1 MKTVLGRRSGALLS
15 TLWLAIAGIGAA
27 GLAHAEAVDT
37 LRWRA
42 SLELRLSGYCGTSAL
57 ADFPVLVTLDPA
69 TSTGFRYV
77 DFAPQGEDLRFT
89 DAGNTVVLSHEIE
102 TWNSNGISRIWVRV
116 PSLVSNQV
124 IRAFWQNSEAGA
136 PGSATVWDAGFR
148 GVWHLSD
155 TLNDATTN
163 ANNGVNT
170 GSVAT
175 NGIVSGG
182 RFFNGSAFIDC
193 GNHASLNV
201 TSNQLTLSAWIKPN
215 AINGNAIISKSVAAT
230 HIAPYYSWVLYA
242 QNPTLH
248 CRLDTTTATYGTLT
262 VGQWQH
268 TAAVYNGSQVTL
280 YINGQSVGS
289 VAKTGNLLSTSRNV
303 RMGGRDTSALGEFFN
318 GALDEVRISSVARSA
333 DWVRAERDTM
343 ASSTFCSFGSV
354 TETWAPKTGDGVG
367 ATNVFSTS
375 AYLTGSLIST
385 GNAPATVWVCWG
397 TSDSGTNFT
406 AWTQKTSLGVRTPG
420 AFSQAITGL
429 TPEASYFY
437 RCRAVNAY
445 GESWSAAQTFTPRYP
460 RLSIA
465 DAQCLEGHSGTTAL
479 LFRVSLSHSPPAPV
493 SFHYATSPATANA
506 QDYQS
511 AAEDLTIPAGQ
522 VEGLITVLVKGD
534 TAAEPDEFFS
544 VALSSVTGAVVEKS
558 SAVGLILDDDRT
570 NSLSPCTVAADVARG
585 RLYIARYTDMSIG
598 VIDTTV
604 NRLIQAF
611 PVPAAPN
618 GVVLNADATRL
629 YVTVGGAEGHVV
641 VLDAASGAVLETF
654 DAGHT
659 PMSPVVS
666 PDGNTLYVCNRF
678 SDNVSFIRLSDGA
691 TLARIAVGRQPHAAA
706 LTPDGTKLFVAEHL
720 PVGPATN
727 ATIAGAVSIINTTT
741 RTVTGRILLPPG
753 SQALRGICVSAN
765 GAKVYVTHVLSRF
778 YAPTTQVL
786 RGWMNTAALSVID
799 AATGTLVNTVLLDDL
814 DLGAANPW
822 GVICSTNNQYL
833 CVSHAGTHEVSIIDQ
848 AALLT
853 KLQTGDSDTPQ
864 DLTYLVGLRRRLPLK
879 GNGPRGLALIGT
891 MLYAT
896 EYFSDTIGTVNI
908 VPGFEYGAVE
918 IPAGGVRMPDTVRQG
933 EQNYNDARLC
943 LQNWQ
948 SCASCHPD
956 ARADSLNWDLI
967 NDGFGSPKNTKSH
980 VFSIQTPPAMSTGI
994 RASAQTAVRSGL
1006 RYIQFVSQPESCAAA
1021 IDAYLTAL
1029 RPEASPRLVAGA
1041 LSEAAARGAL
1051 LFQSQGCTGCHSG
1064 DYLTDGQRH
1073 DIGTATDHE
1082 VGVTFDTPTLR
1093 ELWRTAPYLHDGR
1106 SATVRDV
1113 VVTVHAN
1120 RVSGLSPSQINAL
1133 VEYLMSL

>member
-1 MKTVLGRRSGALLS
+1 MNTVSRRRSGALLS
-15 TLWLAIAGIGAA
+15 ALWLAVAGFGAA
-27 GLAHAEAVDT
+27 NVAYAEAVDT
-37 LRWRA
+37 LRWRS
-42 SLELRLSGYCGTSAL
+42 SLELRLSGYCGTSTL

-69 TSTGFRYV
+69 TLTDFRYV
-77 DFAPQGEDLRFT
+77 DFAPQGADLRFT
-89 DAGNTVVLSHEIE
+89 DADNTVVLNHEIE
-102 TWNSNGISRIWVRV
+102 TWNTNGVSRVWVRV
-116 PSLVSNQV
+116 PSLVSNQI
-124 IRAFWQNSEAGA
+124 IRAFWRNPDA
-136 PGSATVWDAGFR
+136 PAPNSATVWDAAFR

-175 NGIVSGG
+175 NGVVSGG
-182 RFFNGSAFIDC
+182 RFFGGSAFIDC
-193 GNHASLNV
+193 GNNASLNL

-230 HIAPYYSWVLYA
+230 HVSPYYSWVLY
-242 QNPTLH
+242 TVSSGLH
-248 CRLDTTTATYGTLT
+248 CRIDTTSATKGTLS

-268 TAAVYNGSQVTL
+268 TAAVYNGSLVTL
-280 YINGQSVGS
+280 FINGQSAGS
-289 VAKTGNLLSTSRNV
+289 FAKSGNLLSTTRNV
-303 RMGGRDTSALGEFFN
+303 RLGGRDTSPLGEYFN

-343 ASSTFCSFGSV
+343 ASATFCTFGNV
-354 TETWAPKTGDGVG
+354 TETWAPRVTEDIG

-375 AYLTGSLIST
+375 AVLTGSLVST

-406 AWTQKTSLGVRTPG
+406 AWAQKTSLGVRTPG
-420 AFSQAITGL
+420 AFNQAITGL
-429 TPEASYFY
+429 TPETSYFF
-437 RCRAVNAY
+437 RCRAVNTY

-460 RLSIA
+460 RLSLA
-465 DAQCLEGHSGTTAL
+465 DAQSLEGHSGTTAL
-479 LFRVSLSHSPPAPV
+479 LFRVSLSYAPPDPV
-493 SFHYATSPATANA
+493 SLHYATSPATADA
-506 QDYQS
+506 QDFQS
-511 AAEDLTIPAGQ
+511 ATGDLNIPAGQ
-522 VEGLITVLVKGD
+522 AEGTITVFATGD
-534 TAAEPDEFFS
+534 TTTEPDEFFS
-544 VALSSVTGAVVEKS
+544 VALSSVTGAFVEKS
-558 SAVGLILDDDRT
+558 SAAGLILDDDRT
-570 NSLSPCTVAADVARG
+570 NSLSPCAGVADALRG
-585 RLYIARYTDMSIG
+585 RLYVARYTDMSIG
-598 VIDTTV
+598 VIDTTA

-611 PVPAAPN
+611 ALPAAPN
-618 GVVLNADATRL
+618 GVALNADGTRL
-629 YVTVGGAEGHVV
+629 YVAAGGAEGHVV
-641 VLDAASGAVLETF
+641 VLDAASGALLETF

-666 PDGNTLYVCNRF
+666 PDGNTLYICNRF
-678 SDNVSFIRLSDGA
+678 SDDVSIIRLSDGA
-691 TLARIAVGRQPHAAA
+691 TLARVAVGRQPHAAA

-720 PVGPATN
+720 PVGPSTN
-727 ATIAGAVSIINTTT
+727 AAIAGAVSIINTTT
-741 RTVTGRILLPPG
+741 RTLSSRILLPPG

-799 AATGTLVNTVLLDDL
+799 AVTGTLVNTVLLDDL

-833 CVSHAGTHEVSIIDQ
+833 CVSHAGTHEVSVIDQ
-848 AALLT
+848 AALLS

-864 DLTYLVGLRRRLPLK
+864 DLTYLVGVRRRLPLK

-891 MLYAT
+891 ALYAA
-896 EYFSDTIGTVNI
+896 EYFSDTVGTVNI
-908 VPGFEYGAVE
+908 APGFEYGATE
-918 IPAGGVRMPDTVRQG
+918 IPAGGPRTPDTVRLG

-994 RASAQTAVRSGL
+994 RASAQIAVRSGL

-1041 LSEAAARGAL
+1041 LNEAAARGAL
-1051 LFQSQGCTGCHSG
+1051 LFQSQSCTGCHSG

-1106 SATVRDV
+1106 SPSVRDV
-1113 VVTVHAN
+1113 VLTVHAS
-1120 RVSGLSPSQINAL
+1120 RVSGLTPSQIDDL

>member
-1 MKTVLGRRSGALLS
+1 MKTVSRIRSRALLS
-15 TLWLAIAGIGAA
+15 ALWLAVAAIGTAC
-27 GLAHAEAVDT
+27 LVNAEAVDT
-37 LRWRA
+37 LRWR
-42 SLELRLSGYCGTSAL
+42 SSMDICLSGYRGTSTL
-57 ADFPVLVTLDPA
+57 ADFPILITLDPA
-69 TSTGFRYV
+69 TITGFRYI
-77 DFAPQGEDLRFT
+77 DCASQGTDLRFT

-102 TWNSNGISRIWVRV
+102 TWNSNGISRVWVRV
-116 PSLVSNQV
+116 PSMVSNQV
-124 IRAFWQNSEAGA
+124 IRAFWRNAEAGA

-163 ANNGVNT
+163 ANNGVST

-175 NGIVSGG
+175 NGVISGG
-182 RFFNGSAFIDC
+182 RFFGGSAFIDC
-193 GNHASLNV
+193 GNNASLNF
-201 TSNQLTLSAWIKPN
+201 TNNQLTLSAWIKPN
-215 AINGNAIISKSVAAT
+215 AISGNAIISKAYGAT
-230 HIAPYYSWVLYA
+230 HPSPYYSWVLY
-242 QNPTLH
+242 TVSSGLH
-248 CRLDTTTATYGTLT
+248 CRIDATSATKGTLSL
-262 VGQWQH
+262 GPWQH
-268 TAAVYNGSQVTL
+268 TTAVYNGSLVTL
-280 YINGQSVGS
+280 FIDGQSVGS
-289 VAKTGNLLSTSRNV
+289 FAKSGNLQLTPRNV
-303 RMGGRDTSALGEFFN
+303 RIGGRDTSVLGEFFN
-318 GALDEVRISSVARSA
+318 GALDEVRVSSVARSA
-333 DWVRAERDTM
+333 DWVSAERDTM
-343 ASSTFCSFGSV
+343 ASTTFCTFGSV
-354 TETWAPKTGDGVG
+354 TETWAPKVTEGVG

-375 AYLTGSLIST
+375 AVLTGSLIST

-397 TSDSGTNFT
+397 TSDSGTNFI
-406 AWTQKTSLGVRTPG
+406 AWAQKISLGVRTPG

-429 TPEASYFY
+429 TPETTYIY
-437 RCRAVNAY
+437 RCRAVNTY

-465 DAQCLEGHSGTTAL
+465 DAQGLEGNSGTTSL
-479 LFRVSLSHSPPAPV
+479 LFRASLSYSPPAPV
-493 SFHYATSPATANA
+493 TFHYATTPATANV
-506 QDYQS
+506 QDFQS
-511 AAEDLTIPAGQ
+511 AAGDLTLLAGQ
-522 VEGLITVLVKGD
+522 TEAFITVFATGD
-534 TAAEPDEFFS
+534 TATEADEFFS
-544 VALSSVTGAVVEKS
+544 VDLSSVIGAVVEKS

-570 NSLSPCTVAADVARG
+570 NSLSPCAGAADVVRG
-585 RLYIARYTDMSIG
+585 RLYVARYTDMSIG

-604 NRLIQAF
+604 KRLIQAF
-611 PVPAAPN
+611 AVPAAPN
-618 GVVLNADATRL
+618 GVALNADGTRL

-666 PDGNTLYVCNRF
+666 PDNSTLYVCNRF
-678 SDNVSFIRLSDGA
+678 SDDVSIIRLSDGA
-691 TLARIAVGRQPHAAA
+691 TLVRIAVGRQPHAAA

-720 PVGPATN
+720 PVGPSTN
-727 ATIAGAVSIINTTT
+727 AAIAGAVSIINTTT
-741 RTVTGRILLPPG
+741 RAVTSRILLPPG

-833 CVSHAGTHEVSIIDQ
+833 CVSHAGTHEVSVIDQ
-848 AALLT
+848 AALLI
-853 KLQTGDSDTPQ
+853 KLQTSDLDTPQ
-864 DLTYLVGLRRRLPLK
+864 DLTYLVGMRRRLPLK
-879 GNGPRGLALIGT
+879 GNGPRGLALIGNT
-891 MLYAT
+891 LYAA

-908 VPGFEYGAVE
+908 TPGLEYGAVE
-918 IPAGGVRMPDTVRQG
+918 IPVGGVRTPDVIRLG
-933 EQNYNDARLC
+933 EQNYNDAKLC

-956 ARADSLNWDLI
+956 ARADGLNWDLI

-994 RASAQTAVRSGL
+994 RASAQVAVRSGL
-1006 RYIQFVSQPESCAAA
+1006 KYIQFISQPESCAAA
-1021 IDAYLTAL
+1021 IDVYLTAL
-1029 RPEASPRLVAGA
+1029 RPEASPHLESGA
-1041 LSEAAARGAL
+1041 LNEFATRGAL

-1064 DYLTDGQRH
+1064 DYFTDGQRH

-1106 SATVRDV
+1106 SSTVRDV
-1113 VVTVHAN
+1113 VVTVHAS
-1120 RVSGLSPSQINAL
+1120 RVSGLTPSQIDDL

>member
-1 MKTVLGRRSGALLS
+1 MRKFSRRRSRSLLS
-15 TLWLAIAGIGAA
+15 TLWLAVAGIGAA

-37 LRWRA
+37 LRWR
-42 SLELRLSGYCGTSAL
+42 SSIDIRLRGYCGTSTL

-69 TSTGFRYV
+69 SITGFRYI
-77 DFAPQGEDLRFT
+77 DFASQGTDLRFT
-89 DAGNTVVLSHEIE
+89 DADNTVVLSHEIE
-102 TWNSNGISRIWVRV
+102 TWNTSGVSRVWVRI

-155 TLNDATTN
+155 TLNDVTTN

-170 GSVAT
+170 GSIAT
-175 NGIVSGG
+175 NGFVSGG
-182 RFFNGSAFIDC
+182 RFFGGSAFIDC
-193 GNHASLNV
+193 GNNASLNV
-201 TSNQLTLSAWIKPN
+201 TNNQLTLSAWIKPT
-215 AINGNAIISKSVAAT
+215 ALSGNAIISKSVAAT

-248 CRLDTTTATYGTLT
+248 CRLDTTTASYGTLT

-289 VAKTGNLLSTSRNV
+289 VAKTANLLSTSRNV
-303 RMGGRDTSALGEFFN
+303 RIGGRDTSSLAEFFN
-318 GALDEVRISSVARSA
+318 GAIDEVRISSVARSA

-343 ASSTFCSFGSV
+343 ASATFCTFGSA
-354 TETWAPKTGDGVG
+354 TETWIPKMGEGVG
-367 ATNVFSTS
+367 ATNVLSTS
-375 AYLTGSLIST
+375 ACLTGSLIST

-397 TSDSGTNFT
+397 TSDSGTDFT
-406 AWTQKTSLGVRTPG
+406 SWAQKTSLGVRPPS
-420 AFSQAITGL
+420 ALSQAITGL
-429 TPEASYFY
+429 TPETSYVY
-437 RCRAVNAY
+437 RCRAVNTY

-460 RLSIA
+460 RLALA
-465 DAQCLEGHSGTTAL
+465 DAQCLEGNSGTTAL
-479 LFRVSLSHSPPAPV
+479 VFRVSLSYSPPDPV
-493 SFHYATSPATANA
+493 TFHYATTPATANA
-506 QDYQS
+506 QDFQS
-511 AAEDLTIPAGQ
+511 AAGDLTLQAGQ
-522 VEGLITVLVKGD
+522 TEAFITVFATGD
-534 TAAEPDEFFS
+534 TATEPDEFFS
-544 VALSSVTGAVVEKS
+544 VALSSVTGALVDKA
-558 SAVGLILDDDRT
+558 SAIGLILDDDRT
-570 NSLSPCTVAADVARG
+570 NSLSPCTVAADAARG
-585 RLYIARYTDMSIG
+585 RLYVARYTDMSIG

-611 PVPAAPN
+611 AVPAAPN
-618 GVVLNADATRL
+618 GLALNTDGTRL
-629 YVTVGGAEGHVV
+629 YVTIGGAAGHVV

-666 PDGNTLYVCNRF
+666 PDNSTLYVCNRF
-678 SDNVSFIRLSDGA
+678 SDDVSIIRLSDGV
-691 TLARIAVGRQPHAAA
+691 TLARVAIGRQPHAAA

-727 ATIAGAVSIINTTT
+727 AAIAAAVSIINTTT
-741 RTVTGRILLPPG
+741 RTLSSRILLPPG
-753 SQALRGICVSAN
+753 SQALRGICVSAT

-864 DLTYLVGLRRRLPLK
+864 DLTYLVGMRRRLQLK

-891 MLYAT
+891 TLYAT

-908 VPGFEYGAVE
+908 SPGFEYGAVE
-918 IPAGGVRMPDTVRQG
+918 IPAGGVRTSDTVRLG

-956 ARADSLNWDLI
+956 ARADGFNWDLI

-994 RASAQTAVRSGL
+994 RISAQVAVRSGL
-1006 RYIQFVSQPESCAAA
+1006 KYIQFVSQPESCAAA
-1021 IDAYLTAL
+1021 IDTYLTAL

-1051 LFQSQGCTGCHSG
+1051 LFQAQSCTGCHSG
-1064 DYLTDGQRH
+1064 DYFTDGQRH

-1106 SATVRDV
+1106 SSTVRDV
-1113 VVTVHAN
+1113 VVTVHAS
-1120 RVSGLSPSQINAL
+1120 RVSGLTPSQIDDL

>member
-1 MKTVLGRRSGALLS
+1 MKTVSRRRSGALLS
-15 TLWLAIAGIGAA
+15 TLWLAVATIGTAC
-27 GLAHAEAVDT
+27 LVNAEAVNT
-37 LRWRA
+37 LLWRA
-42 SLELRLSGYCGTSAL
+42 SMDISLSGYRGTSAL

-69 TSTGFRYV
+69 SITGFRYI
-77 DFAPQGEDLRFT
+77 DFASQGTDLRFT

-102 TWNSNGISRIWVRV
+102 TWNTNGASRVWVRI
-116 PSLVSNQV
+116 PSLVSNQI

-155 TLNDATTN
+155 TLNDSTTN

-182 RFFNGSAFIDC
+182 RFFGGSAFIDC
-193 GNHASLNV
+193 GNKASLNL
-201 TSNQLTLSAWIKPN
+201 TNNQLTLSAWIKPN
-215 AINGNAIISKSVAAT
+215 AINGNAIISKSYAAT
-230 HIAPYYSWVLYA
+230 HADPYYSWVLY
-242 QNPTLH
+242 TVSSGLH
-248 CRLDTTTATYGTLT
+248 CRIDATSATKGTLSL
-262 VGQWQH
+262 GQWQH
-268 TAAVYNGSQVTL
+268 TAAVYNGSLVTL
-280 YINGQSVGS
+280 YINGQSAGS
-289 VAKTGNLLSTSRNV
+289 FAKSGNLLSTSRNV
-303 RMGGRDTSALGEFFN
+303 RIGGRDTSPLGEYFT
-318 GALDEVRISSVARSA
+318 GAIDEVRISSVARSA

-343 ASSTFCSFGSV
+343 ASSTLCSFGSV
-354 TETWAPKTGDGVG
+354 TETWLPNVSEGVG
-367 ATNVFSTS
+367 ATNVLSTS

-385 GNAPATVWVCWG
+385 GNAPATAWVCWG
-397 TSDSGTNFT
+397 TSDSGTNFN
-406 AWTQKTSLGVRTPG
+406 AWAQKTSLGVRTPS
-420 AFSQAITGL
+420 AFSQAVGEL
-429 TPEASYFY
+429 TPETTYFY
-437 RCRAVNAY
+437 RCRAVNTY
-445 GESWSAAQTFTPRYP
+445 GESWSAAQTFTTRFP

-479 LFRVSLSHSPPAPV
+479 VFRVSLSYAPPNPV
-493 SFHYATSPATANA
+493 TFHYSTSLATANV

-511 AAEDLTIPAGQ
+511 AAGDLTLQAEQ
-522 VEGLITVLVKGD
+522 TEAFITVFATGD
-534 TAAEPDEFFS
+534 TATEPDESFS
-544 VALSSVTGAVVEKS
+544 VDLSSVTGAVVEKS
-558 SAVGLILDDDRT
+558 SAIGLILDDDRT
-570 NSLSPCTVAADVARG
+570 NSLSPCAVVADVVRK
-585 RLYIARYTDMSIG
+585 RLYVARYTDMSIG
-598 VIDTTV
+598 VIDTTA

-611 PVPAAPN
+611 ALPAAPN
-618 GVVLNADATRL
+618 GLALNADGTRL

-666 PDGNTLYVCNRF
+666 SDGNTLYVCNRF
-678 SDNVSFIRLSDGA
+678 SDDVSIIRLSDGA
-691 TLARIAVGRQPHAAA
+691 TLARVAVGRQPHAAA

-727 ATIAGAVSIINTTT
+727 AAIAGAVSIINTAT
-741 RTVTGRILLPPG
+741 RAVTSRILLPPG

-765 GAKVYVTHVLSRF
+765 GANVYVTHVLSRF

-822 GVICSTNNQYL
+822 GVICSTNNQYI
-833 CVSHAGTHEVSIIDQ
+833 CVSHAGTHEVSVIDQ

-879 GNGPRGLALIGT
+879 GNGPRNIALVGT
-891 MLYAT
+891 TLYAA
-896 EYFSDTIGTVNI
+896 EYFSDTIGTVNTA
-908 VPGFEYGAVE
+908 PGFEYGAIE
-918 IPAGGVRMPDTVRQG
+918 IPAGGPRTPDTIRLG

-956 ARADSLNWDLI
+956 ARADGFNWDLI

-994 RASAQTAVRSGL
+994 RASSQVAVRSGL
-1006 RYIQFVSQPESCAAA
+1006 KYIQFVSQPESCAAA

-1041 LSEAAARGAL
+1041 LNESATRGAF
-1051 LFQSQGCTGCHSG
+1051 LFQSQSCTGCHSG
-1064 DYLTDGQRH
+1064 DYFTDGQRH

-1106 SATVRDV
+1106 SSTVRDV
-1113 VVTVHAN
+1113 VVTVHAS
-1120 RVSGLSPSQINAL
+1120 RVTGLTPSQIDDL

>member
-1 MKTVLGRRSGALLS
+1 
-15 TLWLAIAGIGAA
+15 
-27 GLAHAEAVDT
+27 
-37 LRWRA
+37 
-42 SLELRLSGYCGTSAL
+42 
-57 ADFPVLVTLDPA
+57 
-69 TSTGFRYV
+69 
-77 DFAPQGEDLRFT
+77 
-89 DAGNTVVLSHEIE
+89 
-102 TWNSNGISRIWVRV
+102 
-116 PSLVSNQV
+116 
-124 IRAFWQNSEAGA
+124 
-136 PGSATVWDAGFR
+136 
-148 GVWHLSD
+148 
-155 TLNDATTN
+155 
-163 ANNGVNT
+163 
-170 GSVAT
+170 
-175 NGIVSGG
+175 
-182 RFFNGSAFIDC
+182 
-193 GNHASLNV
+193 
-201 TSNQLTLSAWIKPN
+201 
-215 AINGNAIISKSVAAT
+215 
-230 HIAPYYSWVLYA
+230 
-242 QNPTLH
+242 
-248 CRLDTTTATYGTLT
+248 
-262 VGQWQH
+262 
-268 TAAVYNGSQVTL
+268 
-280 YINGQSVGS
+280 
-289 VAKTGNLLSTSRNV
+289 
-303 RMGGRDTSALGEFFN
+303 
-318 GALDEVRISSVARSA
+318 
-333 DWVRAERDTM
+333 
-343 ASSTFCSFGSV
+343 
-354 TETWAPKTGDGVG
+354 
-367 ATNVFSTS
+367 
-375 AYLTGSLIST
+375 
-385 GNAPATVWVCWG
+385 
-397 TSDSGTNFT
+397 
-406 AWTQKTSLGVRTPG
+406 
-420 AFSQAITGL
+420 
-429 TPEASYFY
+429 
-437 RCRAVNAY
+437 
-445 GESWSAAQTFTPRYP
+445 
-460 RLSIA
+460 
-465 DAQCLEGHSGTTAL
+465 
-479 LFRVSLSHSPPAPV
+479 
-493 SFHYATSPATANA
+493 
-506 QDYQS
+506 
-511 AAEDLTIPAGQ
+511 
-522 VEGLITVLVKGD
+522 
-534 TAAEPDEFFS
+534 
-544 VALSSVTGAVVEKS
+544 
-558 SAVGLILDDDRT
+558 
-570 NSLSPCTVAADVARG
+570 
-585 RLYIARYTDMSIG
+585 MSIG
-598 VIDTTV
+598 VIDTAV

-611 PVPAAPN
+611 AVPAAPN
-618 GVVLNADATRL
+618 GVALNADGTRL

-666 PDGNTLYVCNRF
+666 PDGSTLYVCNRF
-678 SDNVSFIRLSDGA
+678 SDDVSIIRLSDGA

-720 PVGPATN
+720 PIGPATN
-727 ATIAGAVSIINTTT
+727 AAIAGAVSIINTTT

-891 MLYAT
+891 TLYAT

-908 VPGFEYGAVE
+908 SPGFEYGAVE
-918 IPAGGVRMPDTVRQG
+918 IPAGGPRTPDTVRLG

-956 ARADSLNWDLI
+956 ARADGFNWDLI

-994 RASAQTAVRSGL
+994 RISAQVAVRSGL
-1006 RYIQFVSQPESCAAA
+1006 KYIQFVSQPESCAAA
-1021 IDAYLTAL
+1021 IDTYLTAL

-1051 LFQSQGCTGCHSG
+1051 LFQAQSCTGCHSG
-1064 DYLTDGQRH
+1064 DYFTDGQRH

-1106 SATVRDV
+1106 SSTVRDV
-1113 VVTVHAN
+1113 VVTVHAS
-1120 RVSGLSPSQINAL
+1120 RVSGLTPSQIDDL